1 MKENPRHKQFNE
13 YISNYFKRHY
23 SNFPDGKLR
32 IGTPPKEPDIVI
44 TTEQGDIGIE
54 ITRFYREEGFSF
66 SASQAQESLKEK
78 IIIKSKRKYED
89 EGNPPLIVS
98 IIWSAGVEIDKRSVD
113 RISDNLKS
121 LIVNNIPEIGE
132 SVVELEE
139 YSSLSDEIAAIRINR
154 IEEFTEND
162 WHNSYGD
169 FICDCTPERIQQI
182 INKKNTK
189 VSNYRGSFSSL
200 WLLIVSVWELSSA
213 AKITEETLNFR
224 YTSNF
229 DRVFLFDIT
238 NGRIE
243 ELNTK

>member
-1 MKENPRHKQFNE
+1 
-13 YISNYFKRHY
+13 
-23 SNFPDGKLR
+23 
-32 IGTPPKEPDIVI
+32 VI
-44 TTEQGDIGIE
+44 TNDHGDIGIE
-54 ITRFYREEGFSF
+54 ITRFYQEEGFSS
-66 SASQAQESLKEK
+66 SALQAQESLKEM
-78 IIIKSKRKYED
+78 IILKSKRKYE
-89 EGNPPLIVS
+89 EEENPPLIVS
-98 IIWSAGVEIDKRSVD
+98 IIWSAGVEINKGLVD

-121 LIVNNIPEIGE
+121 LIFNKIPEIGE
-132 SVVELEE
+132 SVELEE
-139 YSSLSDEIAAIRINR
+139 YGSLSDEIAAIRIYR

-200 WLLIVSVWELSSA
+200 WLLIVSVCELSSA